1 MGAILLRY
9 GEMALKGQN
18 RTEFVRRLRHNVR
31 ACLKAHGLRGEVS
44 STGQRIFVETEQVEE
59 ALEPLSR
66 VFGLVSLSPVAQVE
80 RDIEAINAECVRQA
94 ERAGVSPGVS
104 YRVQAR
110 RADKSFPFTS
120 PEINRLAGEAIQ
132 RALGGEVD
140 LSDAA
145 QVTIGVEVRREAA
158 LVYGRVIPA
167 PGGLPVGT
175 GGRVVA
181 LISGGIDSPVAAWM
195 MMKRGCGIIPVH
207 FSQSEEEAQKALD
220 NIALLGRYGYGWTL
234 HPRVL
239 DQREVIGPTIE
250 RLRALGEERWSCVF
264 CKRLLLL
271 KACEIAEEVGAH
283 AVVMGDSLGQVASQ
297 TLANLELISYGI
309 PKPILRPLIGLDKAE
324 IVAIARRIGTFEIST
339 RSERGCAFLPE
350 HPLTR
355 GSLRAFREL
364 LGRLEMGKG
373 ESHAGI

>member
-1 MGAILLRY
+1 MGIILLRY

-18 RTEFVRRLRHNVR
+18 RNEFVRRLRQNVR

-44 STGQRIFVETEQVEE
+44 STGQRLLVQTEQVEE

-66 VFGLVSLSPVAQVE
+66 IFGLVSLSPVAQVE
-80 RDIEAINAECVRQA
+80 RDIEAIIAECVRQA
-94 ERAGVSPGVS
+94 EQAGVGPEVS

-120 PEINRLAGEAIQ
+120 PQINRLAGEAIQ
-132 RALGGEVD
+132 RALGGKVD
-140 LSDAA
+140 LSERAA
-145 QVTIGVEVRREAA
+145 VTIGVEVRHEAA
-158 LVYGRVIPA
+158 LVYGRVISA
-167 PGGLPVGT
+167 PGGLPMGT

-195 MMKRGCGIIPVH
+195 MMKRGCGVIPVH
-207 FSQSEEEAQKALD
+207 FAQNEEETQKALD
-220 NIALLGRYGYGWTL
+220 NIALLGRYSYGWTL

-239 DQREVIGPTIE
+239 DQHELIGPTIE
-250 RLRALGEERWSCVF
+250 RLRALGEERWSCIF

-271 KACEIAEEVGAH
+271 KACEIAEEVGAR

-297 TLANLELISYGI
+297 TLANLELISYGV
-309 PKPILRPLIGLDKAE
+309 PKPILRPLIALDKAE
-324 IVAIARRIGTFEIST
+324 IVAIARRIGTFEVST
-339 RSERGCAFLPE
+339 RSERGCAFLPA

-355 GSLRAFREL
+355 GSLQAFREL
-364 LGRLEMGKG
+364 LSRLEG
-373 ESHAGI
+373 ETK